1 MNVSGSSETND
12 KQMDRASRYRS
23 LPKSELER
31 LAGTA
36 ILEHRRLLAADEA
49 IYEEWVRS
57 TADPTAQWD
66 LLRNLQ
72 AEYHSRQEKSRAQ
85 QEELSEIIDALGYV
99 PPIHS
104 EGAV

>member
-12 KQMDRASRYRS
+12 KKMDRASRYRS

-31 LAGTA
+31 LAVSA

-57 TADPTAQWD
+57 TADPTVQRD
-66 LLRNLQ
+66 LLKILQ
-72 AEYHSRQEKSRAQ
+72 AEYLSRQKKSGAQ
-85 QEELSEIIDALGYV
+85 QDQLSEIIDALGYV
-99 PPIHS
+99 PPIPS
-104 EGAV
+104 VGAV